1 MKQERKKTTSYH
13 YYGHI
18 YEAHALP
25 VARKLTNMY
34 KQRIQL
40 VGMTQAHVNGRG
52 REHKITKEEEEI
64 LMKAEALVGTIL
76 GTCTLQQLIGQ
87 GGMGAVYLAQQSRPR
102 RQVAVKVL
110 LPSTNLKPE
119 HLAAFLE
126 RFRRETDAAASLEH
140 PNIMPVYEY
149 GERDGTAYLVMP
161 YISGG
166 TLRDVMERE
175 GSLMFP
181 KIVNYLEQMAAALDF
196 AHARGVIHR
205 DIKPANILLTPEE
218 RLLLTDFGLVKIL
231 SDGQGAKIRLTGA
244 GAPVGTPDYMSPE
257 QVMGIEV
264 DGRADQYSLGIIL
277 YQMVT
282 GTTPFQGETP
292 MQIAAQQLHT
302 QPAPPRVFRP
312 ELPEAAEEVL
322 LKSMAKRPGDRYTN
336 ALEFA
341 TAFRMALQELEV
353 QQHAQLNAFATS
365 GISTASVLSSRG
377 LFDPNWQTGALPSMT
392 NEQQTGMGTGT
403 LTSPNMPAR
412 TTGLLSRTGMFPSV
426 GKSTGMLPTA
436 IAEDRNPATPGNV
449 MPASAGTRPLVNQ
462 QTSNQM
468 TPSFKPMAESGMQ
481 PAVMPQD
488 INQMSPSLNITTG
501 ELNVPNAEQT
511 GTGTIKLTGPMKV
524 VQVPVAGQPGQFIT
538 GLLPVPPTVQAPPQP
553 DSRSR
558 MLQKITMVV
567 ALIVLLVGGTT
578 GIWYMR
584 THRVQTSSQSNST
597 SPGVASTP
605 NVAATKLAQATATAQ
620 SHIILSDPLSTNIR
634 NFPISTSST
643 KIYQF
648 KDGAY
653 HMTNL
658 GDSGIAVV
666 LQESL
671 PNGPIGYTLTIK
683 EIKGDDT
690 STDNSFGMILR
701 YSQKTKGNQTIN
713 TFYSFEV
720 FNYNGGQYRFYKYD
734 NSKGPSANPWTQ
746 VWSQAFGHEF
756 HQGHGPRS
764 INTIRVFASGNRFTF
779 TINGKT
785 VGSVKDGSF
794 TSGTVGMLVNL
805 KGTEVAFSNMLI
817 TNN

>member
-1 MKQERKKTTSYH
+1 
-13 YYGHI
+13 
-18 YEAHALP
+18 
-25 VARKLTNMY
+25 
-34 KQRIQL
+34 
-40 VGMTQAHVNGRG
+40 VNGRE
-52 REHKITKEEEEI
+52 RELNITREEEEI
-64 LMKAEALVGTIL
+64 LMKAEALVGTVL
-76 GTCTLQQLIGQ
+76 GTCKLQQLIGQ

-149 GERDGTAYLVMP
+149 GERDGIAFLVMP

-175 GSLMFP
+175 GTLTFP
-181 KIVNYLEQMAAALDF
+181 KIVKYLEQMANALDF

-231 SDGQGAKIRLTGA
+231 SDGQGAQIRLTGA

-264 DGRADQYSLGIIL
+264 DGRADQYSLGVIL

-302 QPAPPRVFRP
+302 PPTPPRVLRP
-312 ELPEAAEEVL
+312 ELPEAAEQVL
-322 LKSMAKRPGDRYTN
+322 LKSMAKRPGDRYTS

-341 TAFRMALQELEV
+341 SAFRMALQQIEV
-353 QQHAQLNAFATS
+353 QHHAQLNAFTTS
-365 GISTASVLSSRG
+365 GISTTNVLPSGG
-377 LFDPNWQTGALPSMT
+377 LFDPKWQTGALPSMT
-392 NEQQTGMGTGT
+392 NEQQTGTGT
-403 LTSPNMPAR
+403 LTSPNVPAR
-412 TTGLLSRTGMFPSV
+412 TTGLLSRTGMFPTV
-426 GKSTGMLPTA
+426 GKSTGILPTA
-436 IAEDRNPATPGNV
+436 IAEDRNPDTPGNG
-449 MPASAGTRPLVNQ
+449 MPASTGTRPLVNQ
-462 QTSNQM
+462 QTFNELS
-468 TPSFKPMAESGMQ
+468 PSFKSMTESGMQ
-481 PAVMPQD
+481 PTVMPQGF
-488 INQMSPSLNITTG
+488 NQISASAKPATG
-501 ELNVPNAEQT
+501 ELNVPNAQQT

-538 GLLPVPPTVQAPPQP
+538 GLLPVPPAAQAAPKP
-553 DSRSR
+553 DSRSK
-558 MLQKITMVV
+558 MLQKIAMLV

-578 GIWYMR
+578 GILYMR
-584 THRVQTSSQSNST
+584 SHSRQTSSHSNST
-597 SPGVASTP
+597 SPGVVSTP
-605 NVAATKLAQATATAQ
+605 NVEATMLAQATATAQ
-620 SHIILSDPLSTNIR
+620 SHIILSDLLSTNIR
-634 NFPISTSST
+634 NFPVSSSST

-648 KDGAY
+648 KNGAY

-671 PNGPIGYTLTIK
+671 PNGPIGYTLTME
-683 EIKGDDT
+683 EIKGDDM
-690 STDNSFGMILR
+690 SVNNSFGMILR

-713 TFYSFEV
+713 TFYTFEV
-720 FNYNGGQYRFYKYD
+720 FNYKGGQYRFYKYD
-734 NSKGPSANPWTQ
+734 NSKGSSANPWTQ
-746 VWSQAFGHEF
+746 VWSRAVGHEF
-756 HQGHGPRS
+756 RQGHGPGS
-764 INTIRVFASGNRFTF
+764 INTIRVFTSGNRFTF

>member
-1 MKQERKKTTSYH
+1 
-13 YYGHI
+13 
-18 YEAHALP
+18 LP
-25 VARKLTNMY
+25 AARKLTNMY
-34 KQRIQL
+34 KQRVTLI
-40 VGMTQAHVNGRG
+40 GKTQARVNGR
-52 REHKITKEEEEI
+52 EHNITKEEVEI
-64 LMKAEALVGTIL
+64 LMKAEALLGTAL

-110 LPSTNLKPE
+110 LPSTTLKPQ

-149 GERDGTAYLVMP
+149 GERDGLAYLVMP

-166 TLRDVMERE
+166 TLRDVMERD
-175 GSLMFP
+175 GLLAFP
-181 KIVNYLEQMAAALDF
+181 KTVNYLEQMAAALDF

-205 DIKPANILLTPEE
+205 DIKPANILLTPEG

-231 SDGQGAKIRLTGA
+231 SDGQGAQTRLTGA

-257 QVMGIEV
+257 QVMGTEV

-302 QPAPPRVFRP
+302 QPASPLVFRP
-312 ELPEAAEEVL
+312 ELPEAAVQVL
-322 LKSMAKRPGDRYTN
+322 LTSMAKRPGDRFTN
-336 ALEFA
+336 ALELA
-341 TAFRMALQELEV
+341 TAFRMALQAPGV
-353 QQHAQLNAFATS
+353 QQQSAQNNAFTSS
-365 GISTASVLSSRG
+365 GITTSSLIAPRG
-377 LFDPNWQTGALPSMT
+377 LFDPKWETGALPSMT
-392 NEQQTGMGTGT
+392 NKQQTGMGTDT
-403 LTSPNMPAR
+403 LTSPNVPAR
-412 TTGLLSRTGMFPSV
+412 TTGLLSRTGMFPGV
-426 GKSTGMLPTA
+426 GKSTGTPPTA
-436 IAEDRNPATPGNV
+436 IADDRNPATPGNV
-449 MPASAGTRPLVNQ
+449 LPASSGTRPLVDQ
-462 QTSNQM
+462 QTFNQM
-468 TPSFKPMAESGMQ
+468 SPSFNTMTESGMQ
-481 PAVMPQD
+481 PAVIPQGL
-488 INQMSPSLNITTG
+488 NQMSPSLKATTDA
-501 ELNVPNAEQT
+501 LIVPGAEQT
-511 GTGTIKLTGPMKV
+511 GTGTIKLTGPAKV
-524 VQVPVAGQPGQFIT
+524 VQVPVVGQPGQYIT
-538 GLLPVPPTVQAPPQP
+538 GLLHVPPAVQAPSQP
-553 DSRSR
+553 GARSN
-558 MLQKITMVV
+558 MLQKIAMVV
-567 ALIVLLVGGTT
+567 TLVVLLVGGTT

-584 THRVQTSSQSNST
+584 THSSQTSSHTNST
-597 SPGVASTP
+597 SPGAVSTP
-605 NVAATKLAQATATAQ
+605 DLKATMAAQATATAQ

-634 NFPISTSST
+634 NFPVSTSGT
-643 KIYQF
+643 KIYEF

-671 PNGPIGYTLTIK
+671 PKGPIGYTLTMQ
-683 EIKGDDT
+683 EIKGNDT
-690 STDNSFGMILR
+690 STDNSFGMILH

-734 NSKGPSANPWTQ
+734 NSKGPSVNPWTQ
-746 VWSQAFGHEF
+746 VWTQVFGHEF
-756 HQGHGPRS
+756 HQGHGQGS
-764 INTIRVFASGNRFTF
+764 INTIRVFTSGNTFTF

-785 VGSVKDGSF
+785 VGSAKDSSF
-794 TSGTVGMLVNL
+794 TGGTVGMLVNL

>member
-1 MKQERKKTTSYH
+1 
-13 YYGHI
+13 
-18 YEAHALP
+18 
-25 VARKLTNMY
+25 MY
-34 KQRIQL
+34 KQQQVTL
-40 VGMTQAHVNGRG
+40 VGLTGAHVNGRG
-52 REHKITKEEEEI
+52 REKNITREEEEI
-64 LMKAEALVGTIL
+64 LMKAEALVGTVL

-110 LPSTNLKPE
+110 LPSTTLKPQ

-140 PNIMPVYEY
+140 PNIVPVYEY
-149 GERDGTAYLVMP
+149 GERDGLAYLVMP

-175 GSLMFP
+175 GAIAFP
-181 KIVNYLEQMAAALDF
+181 KVVNYLEQMAAALDF

-205 DIKPANILLTPEE
+205 DIKPANMLITPEG

-231 SDGQGAKIRLTGA
+231 SDTQGHQVRLTGA

-302 QPAPPRVFRP
+302 QPVAPRTFRP
-312 ELPEAAEEVL
+312 ELPEAAEKIL
-322 LKSMAKRPGDRYTN
+322 LKAMSKRPGDRYSN

-341 TAFRMALQELEV
+341 TAFRTALQGPAV
-353 QQHAQLNAFATS
+353 QPQSTPVNTFTS
-365 GISTASVLSSRG
+365 SSSSLMSGLSSRG
-377 LFDPNWQTGALPSMT
+377 LFDPKWQTGTLQSIT
-392 NEQQTGMGTGT
+392 NQQQTGTATGELAT
-403 LTSPNMPAR
+403 PAMPSR
-412 TTGLLSRTGMFPSV
+412 STGLLSRTGMFPTV
-426 GKSTGMLPTA
+426 GTNTGMLPSA
-436 IAEDRNPATPGNV
+436 MPGDPHPATPGNI
-449 MPASAGTRPLVNQ
+449 MPAPRATRPLENQ
-462 QTSNQM
+462 QYYNQISP
-468 TPSFKPMAESGMQ
+468 TYNIMAESGMQ
-481 PAVMPQD
+481 AAVMPPVL
-488 INQMSPSLNITTG
+488 NQMSPSLKTTTG
-501 ELNVPNAEQT
+501 ALNVPNADQT
-511 GTGTIKLTGPMKV
+511 GAGTFKLTGPMKV
-524 VQVPVAGQPGQFIT
+524 VQVPVAGQPGQFVT

-553 DSRSR
+553 EHGSK
-558 MLQKITMVV
+558 MVQKIAMLIAVV
-567 ALIVLLVGGTT
+567 ILLVGGTA
-578 GIWYMR
+578 GVWFMR
-584 THRVQTSSQSNST
+584 THNAQPSTRSSST
-597 SPGVASTP
+597 SVGVTSTP
-605 NVAATKLAQATATAQ
+605 NVEATTLAQATATAQ
-620 SHIILSDPLSTNIR
+620 AHIILSDPLSSNIR
-634 NFPISTSST
+634 NFPVSNSGT

-648 KDGAY
+648 ENGAY

-666 LQESL
+666 LQDTL
-671 PNGPIGYTLTIK
+671 PKGPIGYSLTME
-683 EIKGDDT
+683 EIKGNDT

-701 YSQKTKGNQTIN
+701 YSQKTAGNKTIN

-734 NSKGPSANPWTQ
+734 NSKGATANPWTQ
-746 VWSQAFGHEF
+746 LWSQVFGHEF
-756 HQGHGPRS
+756 HQGHGKGS
-764 INTIRVFASGNRFTF
+764 VNTIRVFANGNTFTF

-794 TSGTVGMLVNL
+794 STGTVGMLVNL